1 MMVAC
6 GQCGTE
12 STPAAKFCAECG
24 ARLHQPSSA
33 EPECAQ
39 AEQQMAEAEVTL
51 PAPDASKRPPRPSA
65 PPPLKHGAKSRT
77 VVLVQFTAVQPC
89 GLHRPI
95 PRRAAPPPPAPQVLP
110 PPRSHSPPPLPLGPI
125 PAYARDLNPQQQQ
138 AVLAPTNEPLLVLA
152 ATCAD
157 TCVPEPRYCAYGL
170 RVPASCVLHVPEARG
185 SLPPRRQAKHGT
197 HAYQPRA
204 QCTHRAP
211 WRHRRLRA
219 QARRA

>member
-1 MMVAC
+1 
-6 GQCGTE
+6 
-12 STPAAKFCAECG
+12 
-24 ARLHQPSSA
+24 
-33 EPECAQ
+33 
-39 AEQQMAEAEVTL
+39 VTL

-157 TCVPEPRYCAYGL
+157 TCVPEYQPPACCTYQRHGAACPRGAKPSTVRMRTSLGRSVPTAHRGATGGCGL
-170 RVPASCVLHVPEARG
+170 RQDERDRAADPAHPRGRRGGVLRTRDHLHQGGLVLA
-185 SLPPRRQAKHGT
+185 
-197 HAYQPRA
+197 
-204 QCTHRAP
+204 
-211 WRHRRLRA
+211 
-219 QARRA
+219 